1 VWIKWREDNILSL
14 IDQGIYDPSHH
25 NYILRYIHIGL
36 LCTQELAED
45 RPTMAAVISM
55 LNSETALLP
64 PPSKPAFVLMK
75 NMLNPNGPEECQ
87 SGSSINNIS
96 ITDIY
101 GR

>member
-1 VWIKWREDNILSL
+1 
-14 IDQGIYDPSHH
+14 
-25 NYILRYIHIGL
+25 
-36 LCTQELAED
+36 
-45 RPTMAAVISM
+45 MAAVISM
-55 LNSETALLP
+55 LNSETALIP

-75 NMLNPNGPEECQ
+75 NMLNPNGLEECQ